1 MYKLCLAALVAFA
14 FPSMAMAGGGSS
26 KTKGSIEVF
35 NDSDSTVLVAVDP
48 SDVLISSTT
57 LEEFMERGGRVLD
70 GGERTEF
77 KNLNA
82 GNHDV
87 VAAFASSSVTA
98 SSFESAT
105 LRVSNGQKQVIR
117 TSAILRPSVSLE

>member
-14 FPSMAMAGGGSS
+14 VPSMAMAGGGNS

-48 SDVLISSTT
+48 SDALSSSTT

-87 VAAFASSSVTA
+87 VAAFASSSVTP

-105 LRVSNGQKQVIR
+105 LRVNNGQKRVIR
-117 TSAILRPSVSLE
+117 ISALLGSLLALE